1 MSEAALEQQET
12 RAKGTQIE
20 QKEANQGGR
29 YIENGNL
36 IKDLSD
42 KDFKQFL
49 AAGGGEKGNVLGF
62 PLAAD
67 ILPSPESKVGK
78 APDGATVTENPDG
91 PFRVAGVKTEGKSYT
106 VDFPDP
112 MTSNGPVLTLPKI
125 TDSQGHIVPYLDGN
139 VVDPL
144 AEEIQGNALSDK
156 KQFDAQSTLDK
167 LDLSPTE
174 KQEISS
180 MVDELKSGNLPDFQ
194 QTASQLAAKYNA
206 QQFQQEFDGLKATA
220 TLSDVPGDLNYPI
233 YDQGTIGGEV
243 PKGGGVL
250 MYLSPEAL
258 ENNGPER
265 QSSGGGPL
273 ATEPGEVAVLFSP

>member
-1 MSEAALEQQET
+1 
-12 RAKGTQIE
+12 
-20 QKEANQGGR
+20 
-29 YIENGNL
+29 
-36 IKDLSD
+36 
-42 KDFKQFL
+42 
-49 AAGGGEKGNVLGF
+49 
-62 PLAAD
+62 
-67 ILPSPESKVGK
+67 
-78 APDGATVTENPDG
+78 
-91 PFRVAGVKTEGKSYT
+91 
-106 VDFPDP
+106 
-112 MTSNGPVLTLPKI
+112 
-125 TDSQGHIVPYLDGN
+125 
-139 VVDPL
+139 
-144 AEEIQGNALSDK
+144 
-156 KQFDAQSTLDK
+156 
-167 LDLSPTE
+167 
-174 KQEISS
+174 